1 MAWVNTG
8 SIDILLFYAF
18 QLAIT
23 EHWQI
28 FSSTSFNNLYCEYGS
43 THKAPP
49 LDGELLSI
57 KSWEETSVLFNNKP
71 SDRIFSSKLSGLKHL
86 EIQYDLKEISRS
98 IFKCVNWAL
107 SGWHVHAQDG
117 HVWRP
122 LETSDLHS
130 QAGQGSH
137 HLHVNVYLWLGAWLE
152 GRNCIPASV
161 QHSLP

>member
-57 KSWEETSVLFNNKP
+57 KSWEETSILFNNKP

-98 IFKCVNWAL
+98 IISFMYMDIWI
-107 SGWHVHAQDG
+107 HVCATIINEDRFVEDCG
-117 HVWRP
+117 STEVVWWR
-122 LETSDLHS
+122 EK
-130 QAGQGSH
+130 G
-137 HLHVNVYLWLGAWLE
+137 VNVNNWVVVHEIYKK
-152 GRNCIPASV
+152 
-161 QHSLP
+161 